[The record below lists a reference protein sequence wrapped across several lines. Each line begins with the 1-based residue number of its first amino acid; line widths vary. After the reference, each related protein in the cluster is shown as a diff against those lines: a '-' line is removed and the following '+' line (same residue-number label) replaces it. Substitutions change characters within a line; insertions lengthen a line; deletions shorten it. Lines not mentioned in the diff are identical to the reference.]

1 MEASINVWSLGN
13 WLGSLFR
20 LFAAVFRKKTES
32 TAENVQVGQT
42 AERLLKEYGN
52 HVLRLAYS
60 YLHNMQDAEDILQ
73 ETLIRY
79 LQSAPD
85 FQSSEHEKA
94 WLLRVAANLSKNRI
108 DYNRLRETDELDEKL
123 QAEERED
130 LAFVWEAVR
139 DLPENYREVIHLYYY
154 EGYSTKEIA
163 KLLQSREST
172 VRSNLKRGR
181 EKLKAILKGGV
192 RFWVKHMMR
201 SWNG

>member
-1 MEASINVWSLGN
+1 MEASIHVWNLGN
-13 WLGSLFR
+13 LFGFLYR
-20 LFAAVFRKKTES
+20 LFASGFRKKAES
-32 TAENVQVGQT
+32 RAGERIQAEQT

-108 DYNRLRETDELDEKL
+108 DYNRIRETDELDEKL
-123 QAEERED
+123 QEEERED

-139 DLPENYREVIHLYYY
+139 ELPENYREVIHLYYY
-154 EGYSTKEIA
+154 EGYSAKEIA

-181 EKLKAILKGGV
+181 EKLKEILKGAYDFG
-192 RFWVKHMMR
+192 
-201 SWNG
+201 